1 MTAKLREALT
11 EALES
16 IKAGGLI
23 RRYSLVW
30 TGRGSEAPRIVVWK
44 AADASDEALRRKSL
58 RLPSPLVRHCRPL
71 ERPDRF
77 AMPGKPALLPTF
89 G

>member
-1 MTAKLREALT
+1 MAALSSSLALVLGTRRRAQSIAPNNLRARAVL
-11 EALES
+11 
-16 IKAGGLI
+16 
-23 RRYSLVW
+23 RH
-30 TGRGSEAPRIVVWK
+30 
-44 AADASDEALRRKSL
+44 AADGLRYTADAINLDLKTNSL
-58 RLPSPLVRHCRPL
+58 SVRYCRPL